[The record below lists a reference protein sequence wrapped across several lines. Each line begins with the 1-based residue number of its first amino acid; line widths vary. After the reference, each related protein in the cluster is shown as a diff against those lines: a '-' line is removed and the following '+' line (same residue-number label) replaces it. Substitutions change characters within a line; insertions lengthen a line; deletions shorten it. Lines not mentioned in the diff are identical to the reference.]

1 MKHSIALGCELQLK
15 ANMLLPI
22 FPGSEAEDGFL
33 FLKCSQCH
41 MFKRYEY
48 HHIII
53 CPKIAVPSPLQSI
66 QSHFLLGSPYTTTLM
81 VNGTDI

>member
-53 CPKIAVPSPLQSI
+53 YPKIAVPSPLQSI
-66 QSHFLLGSPYTTTLM
+66 QSHSLLESPYTTTLM